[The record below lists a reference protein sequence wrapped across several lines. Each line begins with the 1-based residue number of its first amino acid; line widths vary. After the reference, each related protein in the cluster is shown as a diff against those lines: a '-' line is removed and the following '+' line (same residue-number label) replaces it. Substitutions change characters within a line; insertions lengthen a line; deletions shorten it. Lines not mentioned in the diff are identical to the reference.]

1 MGFAKVISGGELG
14 RYTIELDYGASTRT
28 AILAAVDVLIGQLT
42 TKLAAVQVN
51 VTAAD
56 EKEAA
61 QQVKV
66 AEAQAEYI
74 AQSQSVAPGSPAP
87 SSTVFKFEVGKL
99 TQLQI
104 ISGPLRLQKS
114 ALDFDLAQTRRRRD
128 YWQAFNP
135 IETREAWCTDYTE
148 DRAAGAYV
156 ATMDIPGE
164 SALILLAPGARAWQ
178 AGDGTVSVAVKLA
191 SIASAT
197 AALAKVTAQLGE
209 TSALLAIAVAAET
222 ALKAALTAASAA
234 YLADPTAANLNAQTL
249 ASEAFS
255 AKALE
260 VARLRQRIT
269 RLTAI
274 FVKAQG
280 KLAAANALIASSSP
294 AAGDGILTARE
305 LMSPEQA
312 FFNAA
317 ILPGWQKDKPTYRW
331 GTITGL
337 NFDANTADVTLFDAR
352 SSAQR
357 LSVNKVGSL
366 AGVPVQY
373 MTCNAD
379 AFEVGD
385 NCIVRFNGQS
395 WDSPVVI
402 GFLDNPKRCISWP
415 TVELKVLFT
424 APGSHTDSFRS
435 WMILQTN
442 AACGVVGLLGDRYQS
457 TPATAFLAFDPA
469 GPYFPTPAPSASIS
483 STIPA
488 DVNLGPTQIGFGQV
502 PGGGSPGIHQAP
514 TAATFPNNFAILRT
528 ERAFSTVTLP
538 ESCPTED
545 DPSPTIVSGPYFNA
559 QPIGVYD
566 DYTNSISA
574 SFVSHGPARLQ
585 DYLPTMP
592 TISVTISGKTRAYA
606 CSASRGG
613 ASSFEWILTFN
624 KP

>member
-1 MGFAKVISGGELG
+1 MGYAKIISGGELG

-28 AILAAVDVLIGQLT
+28 AILAAVDVLIGQIT
-42 TKLAAVQVN
+42 TKLAAVQVKL
-51 VTAAD
+51 TAAD

-61 QQVKV
+61 QRVKV

-87 SSTVFKFEVGKL
+87 SSAVFKFEVGKL

-104 ISGPLRLQKS
+104 ISAPLRLQKA
-114 ALDFDLAQTRRRRD
+114 ALDFDMAQTRRRRD

-135 IETREAWCTDYTE
+135 IETREAWCTDLTE
-148 DRAAGAYV
+148 DRAAGSYV

-164 SALILLAPGARAWQ
+164 SALIVLAPGARAWS
-178 AGDGTVSVAVKLA
+178 AGDGV
-191 SIASAT
+191 
-197 AALAKVTAQLGE
+197 
-209 TSALLAIAVAAET
+209 
-222 ALKAALTAASAA
+222 
-234 YLADPTAANLNAQTL
+234 
-249 ASEAFS
+249 
-255 AKALE
+255 
-260 VARLRQRIT
+260 
-269 RLTAI
+269 
-274 FVKAQG
+274 
-280 KLAAANALIASSSP
+280 
-294 AAGDGILTARE
+294 LTARE

-312 FFNAA
+312 YFNAA

-331 GTITGL
+331 GTITVL
-337 NFDANTADVTLFDAR
+337 DKEASLCSVALFDAV

-357 LSVNKVGSL
+357 LPINQAGTL
-366 AGVPVQY
+366 TGVPITY
-373 MTCNAD
+373 MECNAD

-385 NCIVRFNGQS
+385 NVVVKFIGQD
-395 WDSPVVI
+395 WDQPVVI
-402 GFLDNPKRCISWP
+402 GFLDNPKPCIDWP
-415 TVELKVLFT
+415 TVELKVTFT
-424 APGSHTDSFRS
+424 APGTHTDSFRS

-442 AACGVVGLLGDRYQS
+442 AACGVIGLLGDMYQS

-483 STIPA
+483 STVPA

-502 PGGGSPGIHQAP
+502 PGGGSPGVWQSP
-514 TAATFPNNFAILRT
+514 EAATYPNNFAIRRV
-528 ERAFSTVTLP
+528 ERASSTVTVP

-545 DPSPTIVSGPYFNA
+545 DPSPRIVSGPYFNA
-559 QPIGVYD
+559 QPIGSYD

-574 SFVSHGPARLQ
+574 SFISHGPARLQ

-592 TISVTISGKTRAYA
+592 TISVTIDGTTRAYA
-606 CSASRGG
+606 CSGSRGG